1 MPLAQLSLIVMCLPG
16 KRFVDG
22 VDMPPTAR
30 GVSKRRRR
38 DSGVNGVY
46 KPFNKLN
53 NNFKSIQLWER
64 LLELTLEPPTHA
76 WQ

>member
-53 NNFKSIQLWER
+53 NNL
-64 LLELTLEPPTHA
+64 
-76 WQ
+76 